1 MTQIDRR
8 HALALL
14 GAAPLVTLANTARA
28 YADPQALTIAT
39 TAGRVRGQAQGN
51 IRLFT
56 GIPFGRA
63 ARFAAPAP
71 APRWVGVFDATGPAH
86 VAPQLPGQMPFESA
100 MTEDC
105 LQLNIWAPATP
116 GPHPVLVYIHGGANE
131 NGWSGDAGTA
141 GDRFAADG
149 VVCVTVNY
157 RLGALGFLETGERL
171 GAAYRGSGNNGLRDQ
186 LLALRWV
193 RANIAAFGGDPRRVT
208 LAGESAGGKNVG
220 SLMGAPGADGLYAQA
235 AMFSG
240 GAQTVHTMAE
250 AEAFARVYTQK
261 LGGVDRLLSAPV
273 ADILAAQQAARQAW
287 PRNFPYRPVVDGA
300 FLPMVPL
307 DRMRA
312 GKAPGVPL
320 LIGSNADEA
329 RLFLPA
335 DHAADPLAPPSIANA
350 TMAQIAELDRRY
362 AQAFPELT
370 PAQRHWRLLTAEEY
384 GMPCLRIA
392 QAHAAR
398 GASVFRYRLTYPA
411 PGGPF
416 AGHTPHVLDVP
427 FTFDHVRTPM
437 FARFFGLTAADQPMA
452 DRMHAAMVAFVSGGR
467 PVAPGLPDW
476 LRFDPAQRATMVLNH
491 DSALVADPD
500 RAERLLWPD

>member
-86 VAPQLPGQMPFESA
+86 VAPQLPGQAPFEGA

-171 GAAYRGSGNNGLRDQ
+171 GATYRGSGNNGLRDQ

-193 RANIAAFGGDPRRVT
+193 RANIAAFGGDPRQECRVADGG
-208 LAGESAGGKNVG
+208 AGRRWPVCAGGDVQRRR
-220 SLMGAPGADGLYAQA
+220 ADRPHHGRGRGLR
-235 AMFSG
+235 
-240 GAQTVHTMAE
+240 
-250 AEAFARVYTQK
+250 ARVYAK
-261 LGGVDRLLSAPV
+261 AGRGGSPAERAGGRHSGRAAGGAAGMAPQLSLSPGGRWRV
-273 ADILAAQQAARQAW
+273 SADGAARPDARGQ
-287 PRNFPYRPVVDGA
+287 GA
-300 FLPMVPL
+300 
-307 DRMRA
+307 RRA
-312 GKAPGVPL
+312 
-320 LIGSNADEA
+320 
-329 RLFLPA
+329 
-335 DHAADPLAPPSIANA
+335 AADRV
-350 TMAQIAELDRRY
+350 E
-362 AQAFPELT
+362 
-370 PAQRHWRLLTAEEY
+370 
-384 GMPCLRIA
+384 
-392 QAHAAR
+392 R
-398 GASVFRYRLTYPA
+398 G
-411 PGGPF
+411 
-416 AGHTPHVLDVP
+416 
-427 FTFDHVRTPM
+427 
-437 FARFFGLTAADQPMA
+437 
-452 DRMHAAMVAFVSGGR
+452 
-467 PVAPGLPDW
+467 
-476 LRFDPAQRATMVLNH
+476 
-491 DSALVADPD
+491 
-500 RAERLLWPD
+500 